1 MDTKARP
8 GLAESFLAKFT
19 VLSGA
24 VRELW
29 IVFGVKL
36 ITIAAYGVMNSTLV
50 LWLSSDLG
58 FGDVKAGTTVTIW
71 SSLMTLTTVLV
82 GSLTD
87 AIGLRKAF
95 LLGIWICLFSR
106 LTMTATTDPAVALG
120 FGLLPLALGE
130 ALLGPVMVAAI
141 KRCTTTAQRSISFSI
156 FYAMMNAGYAVSNY
170 LFDWVRSGLGEYGRL
185 AVPLIGG
192 DLSTYRTLFLVSLLL
207 TIPNVILLT
216 FFFRGGVEVTDS
228 GVRFDAARTRGNG
241 RLGVRGIVGN
251 AWLST
256 KNAARDTIRIF
267 LGLWRQSGFYKFLIF
282 LSLAAFVRLIFFH
295 LFYTYPKFGIRELG
309 EGAPV
314 GRLFMVNSVLIM
326 VLVPIVG
333 AVTQRISA
341 YRMVVGGSTVAAL
354 SVFIMA
360 MPPAWFAGLADGFL
374 GDAIGRWWLGL
385 TGEVHPYYVMIFLFI
400 VLLSLG
406 EAFYSPRLYEY
417 AAAIA
422 PKGQEA
428 SYMALSY
435 LPYFLAKAV
444 VGIFSGFLLEHF
456 CPAEG
461 PRNSQ
466 MLWLMIAL
474 TTAIAPVGL
483 FVLRP
488 YIQVR
493 EEGREV

>member
-1 MDTKARP
+1 MDSKAPP
-8 GLAESFLAKFT
+8 GAAASFIARFT
-19 VLSGA
+19 VLFGA

-36 ITIAAYGVMNSTLV
+36 IGIAAYGVMNSTLV

-58 FGDVKAGTTVTIW
+58 FGDVKAGTIVTAW

-95 LLGIWICLFSR
+95 LIGIWICVFSR
-106 LTMTATTDPAVALG
+106 LTMTASTAWPVALG
-120 FGLLPLALGE
+120 LGLLPLALGE

-141 KRCTTTAQRSISFSI
+141 KRCTSVAQRSISFSI
-156 FYAMMNAGYAVSNY
+156 FYAMMNAGYAIANL
-170 LFDWVRSGLGEYGRL
+170 LFDLVRKGLGEYGRL
-185 AVPLIGG
+185 AMPVGG
-192 DLSTYRTLFLVSLLL
+192 EISTYRTLFLISLLL
-207 TIPNVILLT
+207 TIPNLILLQ
-216 FFFRGGVEVTDS
+216 FFFREGVEVTDT
-228 GVRFDAARTRGNG
+228 GVQLVPPRQKSHGPLLRQAWASTRDALRET
-241 RLGVRGIVGN
+241 L
-251 AWLST
+251 
-256 KNAARDTIRIF
+256 RIF
-267 LGLWRQSGFYKFLIF
+267 GGLWRQSGFYKFLVF

-333 AVTQRISA
+333 ALTQRISA
-341 YRMVVGGSTVAAL
+341 YRMVVGGSTIAAL
-354 SVFIMA
+354 SVFVMA
-360 MPPAWFAGLADGFL
+360 LPPQWFTGLANGFL
-374 GDAIGRWWLGL
+374 GDAVGHWYLGVE
-385 TGEVHPYYVMIFLFI
+385 GVVHPYYVMIFLFI
-400 VLLSLG
+400 TTLSVG

-435 LPYFLAKAV
+435 LPFFLAKSI
-444 VGIFSGFLLEHF
+444 VGVFSGILLEYF
-456 CPAEG
+456 CPAVG

-466 MLWLMIAL
+466 MLWLIIAL
-474 TTAIAPVGL
+474 TTAIAPLGL

-488 YIQVR
+488 YIQVKEAGR
-493 EEGREV
+493 EET